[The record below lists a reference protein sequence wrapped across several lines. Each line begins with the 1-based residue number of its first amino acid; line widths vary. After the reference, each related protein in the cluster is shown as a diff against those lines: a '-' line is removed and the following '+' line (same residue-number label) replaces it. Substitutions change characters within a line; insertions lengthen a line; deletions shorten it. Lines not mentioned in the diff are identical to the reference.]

1 MKVPVKDMTLK
12 EYYEEFTYLRGGKNV
27 AVTYLNIPSNTYR
40 RISTISKMNG
50 IKISTMISHMLTL
63 ATLLYDIDTLMIP
76 ILRVKDET
84 EIDNRED
91 KWA

>member
-1 MKVPVKDMTLK
+1 
-12 EYYEEFTYLRGGKNV
+12 
-27 AVTYLNIPSNTYR
+27 
-40 RISTISKMNG
+40 
-50 IKISTMISHMLTL
+50 
-63 ATLLYDIDTLMIP
+63 LYDIDTLMIP

>member
-12 EYYEEFTYLRGGKNV
+12 EYYEEFIYLRGGKNV
-27 AVTYLNIPSNTYR
+27 AVTYMNIPDNTYK
-40 RISTISKMNG
+40 RISTLSKMNG
-50 IKISTMISHMLTL
+50 TRISVMISHLLTL

-91 KWA
+91 K